1 MRFLSTKW
9 FEMDEKMIIIQL
21 AGGLGNQM
29 FQYALYLQLKDLG
42 REVKI
47 DDVSGFEQDAQ
58 RMPALA
64 PFGITYERPSGEEL
78 RKMLDSSM
86 LPWHRVRRKLFGRH
100 KKSYFEQGKLFIPE
114 VLTWDDI
121 YLEGYW
127 QTEKYF
133 QPVEKQVRDA
143 YDTDRLSAYMEK
155 AGLWSSGE
163 SGDAGKA
170 GKEKKGRS
178 ENGGERKSAGQYLQ
192 EINNGCSVSLH
203 VRRGDYLTPENQ
215 NLYGGICTDA
225 YYIEGI
231 RQMRE
236 RYPGCRF
243 FLFTNDREWARRQFG
258 QDRDKEDADITWV
271 DLQGAGDNDYMEFLL
286 MSRCKHHILANSS
299 FSWWASYL
307 NKNPGKTVL
316 APQRWLN
323 GADNSDFYRADM
335 QKIIV
340 TQA

>member
-1 MRFLSTKW
+1 MRFPGTKW
-9 FEMDEKMIIIQL
+9 FEMDEKMVIIQL

-114 VLTWDDI
+114 VLNWDDI

-143 YDTDRLSAYMEK
+143 YDTDRLSAYLEK

-192 EINNGCSVSLH
+192 KINNGCSVSLH

-215 NLYGGICTDA
+215 NLYCGICTDA

-307 NKNPGKTVL
+307 NQNPGKTVL

>member
-1 MRFLSTKW
+1 MRFPGTKW
-9 FEMDEKMIIIQL
+9 FEMDEKMVIIQL

-64 PFGITYERPSGEEL
+64 TFGITYERPSGEEL

-114 VLTWDDI
+114 VLNWDDI

-143 YDTDRLSAYMEK
+143 YDTDRLSAYLEK

-192 EINNGCSVSLH
+192 KINNGCSVSLH

-307 NKNPGKTVL
+307 NQNPGKTVL

>member
-1 MRFLSTKW
+1 MRFPGTKW
-9 FEMDEKMIIIQL
+9 FEMDEKMVIIQL

-114 VLTWDDI
+114 VLNWDDI

-143 YDTDRLSAYMEK
+143 YDTDRLSAYLEK

-192 EINNGCSVSLH
+192 KINNGCSVSLH

>member
-1 MRFLSTKW
+1 MRFPGTKW
-9 FEMDEKMIIIQL
+9 FEMDEKMVIIQL

-114 VLTWDDI
+114 VLNWDDI

-143 YDTDRLSAYMEK
+143 YDTDRLSAYLEK

-192 EINNGCSVSLH
+192 KINNGCSVSLH

-307 NKNPGKTVL
+307 NQNPGKTVL

-323 GADNSDFYRADM
+323 VADNSDFYRADM